1 MPFLPTKSI
10 ITQKKKE
17 KKEEEVIVV
26 IRDYYLF
33 YLLHTV
39 VYDAVFSVSS
49 SSTIPILYG

>member
-17 KKEEEVIVV
+17 KKEEVIVV